1 MASEG
6 YVLPTKIYL
15 MELRKKLK
23 LVEFSK
29 RILEKKRDSLQS
41 TIKRTMDEAR
51 EVVMFLKKELIEMIK
66 FIMVIYLMYE
76 KEIKAYALAQKER
89 LGVEVDYMAERGIIV
104 PYFSITERP
113 KIESGLPEGVRSIM
127 RRLNDALPD
136 LMKLA
141 SIFLKIELLLREL
154 EVTNRIVNTLD
165 KVIIPDIRDK
175 ISYITSM
182 LSEFF
187 ISELSSL
194 RVITSEGED

>member
-1 MASEG
+1 
-6 YVLPTKIYL
+6 